1 MVNDAVRTPSLKPR
15 VLVIPQ
21 WCIDGSPDPWVVPSL
36 DVQDAKTLAMEGTAG
51 LCQARATDQKG
62 APDNSWLG
70 SSANDA
76 VENGETNG
84 AVLRNGRSLLRSD
97 VVSPILV
104 VDLWSAPALFLRYVE
119 VSDCLR
125 ETVVKGMDGS

>member
-1 MVNDAVRTPSLKPR
+1 MVSDAIRTPSLKPR

-21 WCIDGSPDPWVVPSL
+21 WCIDPSPAPWEVPSL
-36 DVQDAKTLAMEGTAG
+36 DVQDAKALAMEGTAG
-51 LCQARATDQKG
+51 LCQTRAKDHKG
-62 APDNSWLG
+62 SPDNSWLG

-76 VENGETNG
+76 VENGGTNG

-119 VSDCLR
+119 VSDCLH
-125 ETVVKGMDGS
+125 ETVGRGLQ